1 MTQLPFTN
9 PSNKKLSGVG
19 TSTATQMS
27 NPRGGVVLP
36 KRIAALGLRASAMPS
51 MIYVLVGF
59 ILGPESLDI
68 LSSEILGHLDPA
80 VSIGLAALG
89 VFVGLGLGSHHART
103 TRWALLAATIGAVIT
118 AAVIAITMYTLFQFW
133 ELDLPSSTAIF
144 AFSIG
149 ICGCASAAASLGYDI
164 RPHRHIAARIAELE
178 DVPLIILGG
187 LAVTLASAGIDPF
200 GQMRLA
206 IIASLAI
213 SIAGWLLFERARS
226 DAERAVFVTG
236 AIALLGGLP
245 AFIGASPLVS
255 GVVAGLVWVYIP
267 GSADRIIASDLRKL
281 QQPLVPLLLIVA
293 GASIQLNPLLLW
305 ITVPLVLFRLSGKLI
320 ASTAA
325 ARIVGAPAA
334 FVGTVLVPPGAI
346 GIAIALNIQQVVGTG
361 DTILVSS
368 IIMAAVTS
376 EILAVALLTV
386 KEEWFN

>member
-59 ILGPESLDI
+59 ILGPQLLDI

-118 AAVIAITMYTLFQFW
+118 AAVIAIAMYTLFQFL

-187 LAVTLASAGIDPF
+187 LAVTHVSYTHL
-200 GQMRLA
+200 
-206 IIASLAI
+206 
-213 SIAGWLLFERARS
+213 
-226 DAERAVFVTG
+226 T
-236 AIALLGGLP
+236 LP
-245 AFIGASPLVS
+245 
-255 GVVAGLVWVYIP
+255 
-267 GSADRIIASDLRKL
+267 
-281 QQPLVPLLLIVA
+281 
-293 GASIQLNPLLLW
+293 
-305 ITVPLVLFRLSGKLI
+305 
-320 ASTAA
+320 
-325 ARIVGAPAA
+325 
-334 FVGTVLVPPGAI
+334 
-346 GIAIALNIQQVVGTG
+346 
-361 DTILVSS
+361 TIYSV
-368 IIMAAVTS
+368 
-376 EILAVALLTV
+376 
-386 KEEWFN
+386 